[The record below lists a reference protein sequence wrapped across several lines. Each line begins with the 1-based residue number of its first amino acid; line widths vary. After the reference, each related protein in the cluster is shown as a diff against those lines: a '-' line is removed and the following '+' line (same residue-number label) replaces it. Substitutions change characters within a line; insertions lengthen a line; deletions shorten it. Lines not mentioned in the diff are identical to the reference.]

1 MLALALV
8 VVGVVAYRWD
18 TNLAGQMVV
27 MSYLPQDISAR
38 YTNYFPSLI
47 EFASGAGIVAYGLLA
62 FTLGVR
68 FLNVVDHRSAQHHEP
83 QPEAKPALAVSD

>member
-1 MLALALV
+1 
-8 VVGVVAYRWD
+8 
-18 TNLAGQMVV
+18 MVV

-38 YTNYFPSLI
+38 STTYFPSLI

-68 FLNVVDHRSAQHHEP
+68 FLNVVDHRLAHHHEA
-83 QPEAKPALAVSD
+83 QPEAEPTLALSN